1 MARTTTLSLS
11 TLALA
16 VSSVRALPSTNN
28 APKVIARGD
37 ATVGRF
43 TVPAFAVNQ
52 TNTNVRARHTSV
64 VDVGA
69 NWYIQAWIGTPG
81 EPFYLL
87 ADSGAPNLSIE
98 STLLP
103 PEAQGDVP
111 KYDPSKSSTAQ
122 QEPGYTYS
130 ECFGSGYCDNGVV
143 YRDVFTVGQIA
154 VTNMH
159 IMVQTNN
166 TEKSYGIRSGNLGLN
181 IDRKGMVTEPN
192 RLPTWFETIIPS
204 LDEPLWT
211 VDWHRST
218 QTGQFQFGFID
229 SSKYVG
235 DIAYGPVTTDGGLW
249 TIEVQ
254 GVGAGYD
261 DANFHNKK
269 FEVVVDT
276 GTGGGTISRAVADLY
291 WRGVPNAKWDDGWDN
306 YLYPCDQILP
316 DFVIQLA
323 DGRKIGIPDE
333 ALRWKGENGWC
344 ATVLAVGGE
353 DNTLWGGNWIQNFF
367 VVFDWGNSRVGFA
380 RKSSY

>member
-1 MARTTTLSLS
+1 MRPTPTSG
-11 TLALA
+11 LAT
-16 VSSVRALPSTNN
+16 RASWTWEPSKASGQQN
-28 APKVIARGD
+28 APGILCIEKA
-37 ATVGRF
+37 
-43 TVPAFAVNQ
+43 
-52 TNTNVRARHTSV
+52 NTIGPS
-64 VDVGA
+64 
-69 NWYIQAWIGTPG
+69 WYIQAWIGTPG

-204 LDEPLWT
+204 LDGEFFFCFFSFVLFSLL
-211 VDWHRST
+211 R
-218 QTGQFQFGFID
+218 
-229 SSKYVG
+229 YN
-235 DIAYGPVTTDGGLW
+235 IA
-249 TIEVQ
+249 
-254 GVGAGYD
+254 
-261 DANFHNKK
+261 
-269 FEVVVDT
+269 
-276 GTGGGTISRAVADLY
+276 
-291 WRGVPNAKWDDGWDN
+291 
-306 YLYPCDQILP
+306 
-316 DFVIQLA
+316 
-323 DGRKIGIPDE
+323 
-333 ALRWKGENGWC
+333 
-344 ATVLAVGGE
+344 
-353 DNTLWGGNWIQNFF
+353 
-367 VVFDWGNSRVGFA
+367 
-380 RKSSY
+380 